1 MPVVDDYLHL
11 LPYWDKLSETEKDFV
26 KANSAIHSYEKDRV
40 IQGYSDS
47 CLGMVYVIKG
57 SIRVLMI
64 SEEGREITLFRLNS
78 GNSCILSAACVLTQI
93 TCETQMIAA
102 ENIEIVVVNPQ
113 AYNSLMNKN
122 LEVRCFTYELATER
136 FSTVVFVLQQIIFA
150 RLDQRL
156 AGFLLEYYDRTGLNK
171 LKMTQEAIAVEVN
184 TAREVVA
191 RMLKQ
196 FASDGLIEMNRGSIT
211 FIDIEGLRMLL

>member
-26 KANSAIHSYEKDRV
+26 KAKSAIHSYDKDRV
-40 IQGYSDS
+40 NQRYSDS
-47 CLGMVYVIKG
+47 CLGMIYVIKVT
-57 SIRVLMI
+57 IRVLMI

-78 GNSCILSAACVLTQI
+78 ADSCILSSACVLSQL
-93 TCETQMIAA
+93 TCDTQMIAA

-113 AYNSLMNKN
+113 AYSSLMNKN

-150 RLDQRL
+150 RFDQRL

-211 FIDIEGLRMLL
+211 FKDIEGLRMLI

>member
-64 SEEGREITLFRLNS
+64 SEEGREITFFRLNS
-78 GNSCILSAACVLTQI
+78 GDSCILSAACVLTQI

-150 RLDQRL
+150 RFDQRL

>member
-1 MPVVDDYLHL
+1 MPAVDEYLHL
-11 LPYWDKLSETEKDFV
+11 LPYWDKLTESEKDFV
-26 KANSAIHSYEKDRV
+26 KTNSAIQTYDKDRI

-47 CLGMVYVIKG
+47 CLGMIYVIKG

-78 GNSCILSAACVLTQI
+78 GDSCILSAACVLSQI

-102 ENIEIVVVNPQ
+102 ENIDILVVTPG
-113 AYNSLMNKN
+113 AFNSLMNKN

-150 RLDQRL
+150 RFDQRL
-156 AGFLLEYYDRTGLNK
+156 AGFLIAYHNRTGLFK

-196 FASDGLIEMNRGSIT
+196 FASEGLIEMKRGSIT
-211 FIDIEGLRMLL
+211 FKDIEGLRMLL

>member
-1 MPVVDDYLHL
+1 MPAVDDYLNL
-11 LPYWDKLSETEKDFV
+11 LPYWDKLTESEKDFV
-26 KANSAIHSYEKDRV
+26 KTNSAIQTYNKDRI

-47 CLGMVYVIKG
+47 CLGMIYVIKG

-78 GNSCILSAACVLTQI
+78 GDSCILSAACVLSQI

-102 ENIEIVVVNPQ
+102 ENIDILVVTPG
-113 AYNSLMNKN
+113 AFNSLMNKN

-150 RLDQRL
+150 RFDQRL
-156 AGFLLEYYDRTGLNK
+156 AGFLIAYHNRTGLLK

-196 FASDGLIEMNRGSIT
+196 FASEGLIEMKRGSIT
-211 FIDIEGLRMLL
+211 FKDIEGLRMLL

>member
-26 KANSAIHSYEKDRV
+26 KANSAIHSYDKDRV

-47 CLGMVYVIKG
+47 CLGMIYVIKG
-57 SIRVLMI
+57 FIRVLMI

-78 GNSCILSAACVLTQI
+78 GDSCILSAACVLSQI
-93 TCETQMIAA
+93 TCDTQMIAA

-150 RLDQRL
+150 RFDQRL

-211 FIDIEGLRMLL
+211 FKDIEGLRMLI

>member
-26 KANSAIHSYEKDRV
+26 KANSAIHSYDKDRV

-47 CLGMVYVIKG
+47 CLGMIYVIKG

-78 GNSCILSAACVLTQI
+78 GDSCILSAACVLSQI
-93 TCETQMIAA
+93 TCDTQMIAA

-113 AYNSLMNKN
+113 AYSSLMNKN

-150 RLDQRL
+150 RFDQRL

-211 FIDIEGLRMLL
+211 FKDIEGLRMLI

>member
-1 MPVVDDYLHL
+1 MPAVDEYLHL
-11 LPYWDKLSETEKDFV
+11 LPYWDKLTESEKDFV
-26 KANSAIHSYEKDRV
+26 KANSAIQTYNKDRI

-47 CLGMVYVIKG
+47 CLGMIYVIKG

-78 GNSCILSAACVLTQI
+78 GDSCILSAACVLSQI

-102 ENIEIVVVNPQ
+102 ENIDILVVTPG
-113 AYNSLMNKN
+113 AFNSLMNKN

-150 RLDQRL
+150 RFDQRL
-156 AGFLLEYYDRTGLNK
+156 AGFLIAYHNRTGLFK

-196 FASDGLIEMNRGSIT
+196 FASEGLIEMKRGSIT
-211 FIDIEGLRMLL
+211 FKDIEGLRMLL

>member
-1 MPVVDDYLHL
+1 
-11 LPYWDKLSETEKDFV
+11 
-26 KANSAIHSYEKDRV
+26 
-40 IQGYSDS
+40 
-47 CLGMVYVIKG
+47 
-57 SIRVLMI
+57 
-64 SEEGREITLFRLNS
+64 
-78 GNSCILSAACVLTQI
+78 
-93 TCETQMIAA
+93 
-102 ENIEIVVVNPQ
+102 
-113 AYNSLMNKN
+113 MNKN

-150 RLDQRL
+150 RFDQRL

-211 FIDIEGLRMLL
+211 FKDIEGLRMLI